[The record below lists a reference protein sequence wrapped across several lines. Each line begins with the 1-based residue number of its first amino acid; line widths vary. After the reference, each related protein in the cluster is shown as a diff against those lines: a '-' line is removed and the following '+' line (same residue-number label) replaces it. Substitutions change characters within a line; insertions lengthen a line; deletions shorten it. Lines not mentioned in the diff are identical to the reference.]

1 VNSESMSASKT
12 RDSNPSRFRI
22 AGIGASTHGLESLK
36 QFLKELPPNPGM
48 AFIVIQHL
56 PAHFHRV
63 MDELLVGLDSNLP
76 IQQAEHNIEIQP
88 NRIYLLPPGKAMTI
102 RDRRLLLRDNERVTG
117 LTLPIDQFFLSLAR
131 DAGPEAI
138 GILLSGT
145 GPDGSRGAQEIKKMG
160 GRVFESAH
168 TSDIARLVIEDSNP
182 TESLQSTIETLQ
194 ASNKELHR
202 RNEELARGREQF
214 LAMLS
219 HELRNPLAAVVNAA
233 MVMQA
238 PNVKSESIEKARQII
253 GRQSRHMA
261 RLLDDLLELSQIT
274 RGGVDLRKEDVDLRD
289 VVRNAIEVLTPV
301 LEEHNAKLTT
311 DLPLANLLVRADAAR
326 MQQVVVNLVSNAARY
341 SPPGSP
347 IHLSATVNA
356 DSVVLKVQD
365 HGRGI
370 SSSIISEI
378 FDLFVQDGQ
387 GLERSA
393 GGLGIGLT
401 FVRRIVELH
410 GGQVEAFSDGHGKG
424 SEFIVTLP
432 RQAKAV
438 IRPQPEPQRS
448 SDVQRV
454 LVVEDQDD
462 SREMLRV
469 LLESMGHIVLERANG
484 ATGLAA
490 IEQDHP
496 DVALIDIGLP
506 VMSGYE
512 VARRVRANPR
522 LHDVIL
528 VALTGYGRDSDVA
541 TAKAAGFDEHVTKPA
556 DLHVIEEILSR
567 KIPRRKAS

>member
-1 VNSESMSASKT
+1 MHFESISASKT

-22 AGIGASTHGLESLK
+22 AGIGASTDGLESLK
-36 QFLKELPPNPGM
+36 HFLKELPPSPGI

-56 PAHFHRV
+56 SAHSQRLL
-63 MDELLVGLDSNLP
+63 DELLKLDSNLP
-76 IQQAEHNIEIQP
+76 ILQAEDNMEIQP
-88 NRIYLLPPGKAMTI
+88 NRIYLLPPRKEVTI
-102 RDRRLLLRDNERVTG
+102 RDRRLLLRENERVTG
-117 LTLPIDQFFLSLAR
+117 LRLPIDQFFLSLAL
-131 DAGPEAI
+131 DAGPEAV

-145 GPDGSRGAQEIKKMG
+145 GPDGSRGAREIEKMG
-160 GRVFESAH
+160 GRVFETAN
-168 TSDIARLVIEDSNP
+168 TSEISRLLIEDSNP
-182 TESLQSTIETLQ
+182 KESLQSTIEKLQ

-202 RNEELARGREQF
+202 KNEELARGREQF

-219 HELRNPLAAVVNAA
+219 HELRNPLAAVVSAA

-238 PNVKSESIEKARQII
+238 PNVKSESIDKARQII

-261 RLLDDLLELSQIT
+261 RLLDDLLDVSRIT
-274 RGGVDLRKEDVDLRD
+274 RGGIELRKEDVDLRD
-289 VVRNAIEVLTPV
+289 VVNSAIEALTPV

-311 DLPLANLLVRADAAR
+311 ELSLHELLVRADAAR
-326 MQQVVVNLVSNAARY
+326 MQQVVVNLLSNAARY

-347 IHLSATVNA
+347 IHLSATATA

-370 SSSIISEI
+370 SPSMISKI

-387 GLERSA
+387 GLERST

-401 FVRRIVELH
+401 FVRQIVELH
-410 GGQVEAFSDGHGKG
+410 GGHVEAFSDGIKG

-432 RQAKAV
+432 RQTKV
-438 IRPQPEPQRS
+438 IHRQSELPNSE
-448 SDVQRV
+448 DVQRV
-454 LVVEDQDD
+454 LIVEDQDD

-469 LLESMGHIVLERANG
+469 LIESMGHIVLERADG
-484 ATGLAA
+484 GTGLAA
-490 IEQDHP
+490 IEQEYP

-512 VARRVRANPR
+512 VARRVRENPR
-522 LHDVIL
+522 LDDVLLI
-528 VALTGYGRDSDVA
+528 ALTGYGRDSDVA
-541 TAKAAGFDEHVTKPA
+541 MATAAGFDAHVTKPA

-567 KIPRRKAS
+567 KMPRRKAS

>member
-36 QFLKELPPNPGM
+36 QFLKELPPNAGI

-56 PAHFHRV
+56 PPDFQRV
-63 MDELLVGLDSNLP
+63 IDELLGLDSNLP
-76 IQQAEHNIEIQP
+76 IQQAEHNVEIQP
-88 NRIYLLPPGKAMTI
+88 NRIYLIPPGKEMTI

-131 DAGPEAI
+131 DVGPEAV

-145 GPDGSRGAQEIKKMG
+145 GPDGSLGAREIKRMG

-168 TSDIARLVIEDSNP
+168 TSVISRLVLEDSNP
-182 TESLQSTIETLQ
+182 KESSQSTIEKLE

-202 RNEELARGREQF
+202 KNEELARGREQF

-261 RLLDDLLELSQIT
+261 RLLDDLLEVSRIA
-274 RGGVDLRKEDVDLRD
+274 RGGADLRKEDVDLRD
-289 VVRNAIEVLTPV
+289 VVRNAIEVLNPV

-341 SPPGSP
+341 SPPGSL
-347 IHLSATVNA
+347 IHLSATANA

-401 FVRRIVELH
+401 FVRQIVELH
-410 GGQVEAFSDGHGKG
+410 GGQVEAFSEGRGKG

-432 RQAKAV
+432 RQTRAV

-541 TAKAAGFDEHVTKPA
+541 TAKAAGFNEHVTKPA

>member
-1 VNSESMSASKT
+1 MNSEAMSASKT
-12 RDSNPSRFRI
+12 PDSNPSRFRL
-22 AGIGASTHGLESLK
+22 AGIGASTHALESLR
-36 QFLKELPPNPGM
+36 QFLKELRPDTGM
-48 AFIVIQHL
+48 AFIVIQQL
-56 PAHFHRV
+56 PPDGRRV
-63 MDELLVGLDSNLP
+63 MDELLALDSTLP
-76 IQQAEHNIEIQP
+76 IHQAEHNIEVQP
-88 NRIYLLPPGKAMTI
+88 NRIYILPPRKEMTI
-102 RDRRLLLRDNERVTG
+102 RNRRLQLRDNERVSG

-131 DAGPEAI
+131 DAGPEAV

-145 GPDGSRGAQEIKKMG
+145 GPDGLRGAREIEKMG
-160 GRVFESAH
+160 GRVFETANTNEIS
-168 TSDIARLVIEDSNP
+168 RLLIEDSNRK
-182 TESLQSTIETLQ
+182 ESLQATIEKLE
-194 ASNKELHR
+194 ASNKELDR

-238 PNVKSESIEKARQII
+238 PNVKSESIDKARQII

-261 RLLDDLLELSQIT
+261 RLLDDLLDVSRIT
-274 RGGVDLRKEDVDLRD
+274 RGGIELRKEDVDLRD
-289 VVRNAIEVLTPV
+289 VVSGAIEALTPV
-301 LEEHNAKLTT
+301 LEEHKAKLTT
-311 DLPLANLLVRADAAR
+311 ELSLHKLLVRADAAR
-326 MQQVVVNLVSNAARY
+326 MQQVLVNLLSNAARY
-341 SPPGSP
+341 SPPGSA
-347 IHLSATVNA
+347 IHLSATATA
-356 DSVVLKVQD
+356 DSIVLKVQD

-370 SSSIISEI
+370 SPSMISKI

-387 GLERSA
+387 GLERST

-410 GGQVEAFSDGHGKG
+410 GGRVEAFSDGVGKG

-438 IRPQPEPQRS
+438 IHLQPEQQHA

-469 LLESMGHIVLERANG
+469 LLESMGHIVLERGDG
-484 ATGLAA
+484 ATALAA
-490 IEQDHP
+490 IQEEHP

-512 VARRVRANPR
+512 VSRHVRENPR
-522 LHDVIL
+522 LDDVLLI
-528 VALTGYGRDSDVA
+528 ALTGYGQDSDVA
-541 TAKAAGFDEHVTKPA
+541 TAKAAGFDAHVTKPA
-556 DLHVIEEILSR
+556 DLHVLEEILSR
-567 KIPRRKAS
+567 KMPRRKAS